1 MRGEN
6 CPLAQEHIC
15 SSCTRRRSSSIPMHN
30 QTISCVSQFAFLLD
44 SWSAG
49 AICGEKRGGMN
60 ARSDQRS
67 LGDLQPKRVWSCT
80 SRTCSRVSVCS
91 VAPGSRCGDV
101 SMGRRC
107 VLVWMICVIVVFG
120 RLNIILPHVICIYSI
135 VVCCWAGYFRSTW
148 CNIWSLVVGMYV
160 HVLKTYILKM
170 L

>member
-1 MRGEN
+1 LQFTICCYYESMRGDN
-6 CPLAQEHIC
+6 FPLAQEHIC

-101 SMGRRC
+101 SMGKMRPCLDDLR
-107 VLVWMICVIVVFG
+107 
-120 RLNIILPHVICIYSI
+120 HSCIWETEHNPATCHLHI
-135 VVCCWAGYFRSTW
+135 
-148 CNIWSLVVGMYV
+148 
-160 HVLKTYILKM
+160 
-170 L
+170 